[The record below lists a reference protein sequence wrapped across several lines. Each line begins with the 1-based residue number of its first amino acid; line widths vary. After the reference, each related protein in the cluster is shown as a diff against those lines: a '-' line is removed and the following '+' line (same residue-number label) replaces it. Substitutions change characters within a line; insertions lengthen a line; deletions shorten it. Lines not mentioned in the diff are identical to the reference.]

1 MQTNTPKPRGEVMRS
16 TAFPE
21 NQLCSRGVDIVD
33 IGSKIE
39 SWVGV
44 GGLVRSGR

>member
-1 MQTNTPKPRGEVMRS
+1 MMRS

-21 NQLCSRGVDIVD
+21 NHLCTRVVGIVD

-44 GGLVRSGR
+44 GVLVRLGR